1 MAILNFPKFP
11 NDGDLFTPP
20 GSTKTYVWRA
30 ASNAWLIS
38 TAQNTATT
46 VQAFTIEVTSSTNSI
61 STETGSLVVRG
72 GVGIGGDV
80 HVGGVIYSG
89 GVPALTTA
97 SFNNTIGEGSDIDI
111 TTVTDPLSGLD
122 TLYFSDISTLASVTG
137 RGATTPEIIRL
148 TNSTNSTATNNGA
161 LIVTGGIG
169 VGGRVNTESIKIADT
184 VFDSTKT
191 TVDTVTENVI
201 DTYLLS
207 QFRSSK
213 YFIQIGESYELYG
226 TVNPRFQSVEINLTA
241 KNDGTP
247 YLTQYG
253 QVTTD
258 GELGT
263 FSARGDVS
271 GSDITISL
279 TFTPIDT
286 EPKII
291 KVLRTAMVS

>member
-11 NDGDLFTPP
+11 HDGDLYTPP
-20 GSTKTYVWRA
+20 GSTKTYRWTDPPG
-30 ASNAWLIS
+30 AWLIS

-46 VQAFTIEVTSSTNSI
+46 VYASTVDVTSSTNSI
-61 STETGSLVVRG
+61 STDTGALIVRG

-122 TLYFSDISTLASVTG
+122 TLYFSDISTLETVTG
-137 RGATTPEIIRL
+137 RGATTPEIVRF

-161 LIVTGGIG
+161 IIVSGG
-169 VGGRVNTESIKIADT
+169 VGIAGRVNTESIQIADT

-191 TVDTVTENVI
+191 TVDTVTEHVI

-207 QFRSSK
+207 QYRSSK
-213 YFIQIGESYELYG
+213 YFIHG
-226 TVNPRFQSVEINLTA
+226 
-241 KNDGTP
+241 
-247 YLTQYG
+247 
-253 QVTTD
+253 
-258 GELGT
+258 
-263 FSARGDVS
+263 FSCHLCV
-271 GSDITISL
+271 
-279 TFTPIDT
+279 
-286 EPKII
+286 
-291 KVLRTAMVS
+291 

>member
-11 NDGDLFTPP
+11 NNGDLYTPP
-20 GSTKTYVWRA
+20 GSTKTYRWTDPPG
-30 ASNAWLIS
+30 AWLIVI
-38 TAQNTATT
+38 AQTTATT
-46 VQAFTIEVTSSTNSI
+46 VQATVVEVSSSTNSI
-61 STETGSLVVRG
+61 STDTGALIVRG

-80 HVGGVIYSG
+80 HIGGVIYSG

-122 TLYFSDISTLASVTG
+122 TLYFSDISTLASVTA
-137 RGATTPEIIRL
+137 RGATTAEIIHL
-148 TNSTNSTATNNGA
+148 TNTTDSTATDNGA
-161 LIVTGGIG
+161 LIVSGG
-169 VGGRVNTESIKIADT
+169 VGIAGRVNTESIKIEDT

-191 TVDTVTENVI
+191 TVDTVTEHVI

-207 QFRSSK
+207 QYRSSK
-213 YFIQIGESYELYG
+213 YFIQISESAFY
-226 TVNPRFQSVEINLTA
+226 TADPRFQALEITLTA

-263 FSARGDVS
+263 FSAKGEVS
-271 GSDITISL
+271 GSDIVISL
-279 TFTPIDT
+279 TFTPVDT
-286 EPKII
+286 ERKII